1 MERKGRHAL
10 SFETAGSLIAA
21 LPFMV
26 RTIVLR
32 VIVTSMNVAEIFG
45 LRWKRVNLTDKP
57 RTVDGMNLPQYCLF
71 VTENYYKGK
80 FGSVKKPARRRKRE
94 LSTAVVDALSA
105 EIPIRC
111 G

>member
-1 MERKGRHAL
+1 
-10 SFETAGSLIAA
+10 
-21 LPFMV
+21 
-26 RTIVLR
+26 
-32 VIVTSMNVAEIFG
+32 
-45 LRWKRVNLTDKP
+45 
-57 RTVDGMNLPQYCLF
+57 MNLPQYCLF

-80 FGSVKKPARRRKRE
+80 FGSVKKPARRGKRE

>member
-1 MERKGRHAL
+1 MQKKAFQGDLPTFGVALPEMERKGRHAL

-57 RTVDGMNLPQYCLF
+57 KLLM
-71 VTENYYKGK
+71 E
-80 FGSVKKPARRRKRE
+80 
-94 LSTAVVDALSA
+94 
-105 EIPIRC
+105 
-111 G
+111 